1 MGDGGARGVSRGHGR
16 DRDVRARGSTPRT
29 AVSCGKY
36 VRYGGI
42 GWLRWVRRARA
53 GLVVSRRAA
62 AAARWVGK
70 LGECVGGRAPC
81 ADAQGQPK
89 FSGARARD
97 EAAGAVPHRV
107 RAKLPFSLAS
117 RPNVQ
122 W

>member
-1 MGDGGARGVSRGHGR
+1 MWGTGARVASRVGTGET
-16 DRDVRARGSTPRT
+16 VT
-29 AVSCGKY
+29 CG
-36 VRYGGI
+36 
-42 GWLRWVRRARA
+42 RA
-53 GLVVSRRAA
+53 GAHRAPPYRAGNTYGMGGSVGCGGCAVRVLDWWLA